1 MDIKEQ
7 LEQLETELSNALTPE
22 ELSQTEF
29 KIKKL
34 KMQQELM
41 NMKASVSEGDDEIS
55 IGIDAESETE
65 SSINQSVSVSD
76 LVRQY
81 GLNDR
86 SKILS
91 EIRGYTGLSL
101 QEANQ
106 VLEMYVEKDVDSDL
120 MISPTSVNSGDKAG
134 RQIGYGNYSVMS
146 GEETKSSYDHLQ
158 SLESWDRMIDEKT
171 KPPKNAKVDHK
182 GAGGGWTL
190 GLFALLA
197 IIIVVL
203 VFTLNTYGYLDTTP
217 DYSDE
222 ASFEA
227 ALNNGENLTGKTVL
241 ITVRKLVPK
250 SAFGYNIQTGEN
262 LNFCSTSHPK
272 VNEGDTIVVKV
283 TDVESVLGSYVI
295 YYKKMGVFSILLNNV
310 TSFLPGAE
318 G

>member
-7 LEQLETELSNALTPE
+7 LEQLGTELSNALTPE

-65 SSINQSVSVSD
+65 STINQSVSVSD
-76 LVRQY
+76 LVRQN

-106 VLEMYVEKDVDSDL
+106 VLGMYVEKDVDADL

-134 RQIGYGNYSVMS
+134 RQIGYGTYSVTS
-146 GEETKSSYDHLQ
+146 GEETKSYYDHLQ
-158 SLESWDRMIDEKT
+158 SLESWDRMIDEIT

-182 GAGGGWTL
+182 GVGGGRTL

-227 ALNNGENLTGKTVL
+227 ALNNGENLTGKTVR

-272 VNEGDTIVVKV
+272 VDEGDMIVVKV

-295 YYKKMGVFSILLNNV
+295 YYKKRVC
-310 TSFLPGAE
+310 FLFC
-318 G
+318 